1 MVVGDG
7 FEPSKLS
14 RRIYNPIPLAT
25 RESHQYLLL
34 KWCRHQESNSG
45 PTDYKSVAL
54 PTELYRLSNEVG
66 RILLIRF
73 QRCNPF
79 AGFFFKLSARP
90 LCRDHF
96 DQFLIKFKPL

>member
-1 MVVGDG
+1 
-7 FEPSKLS
+7 
-14 RRIYNPIPLAT
+14 
-25 RESHQYLLL
+25 
-34 KWCRHQESNSG
+34 
-45 PTDYKSVAL
+45 
-54 PTELYRLSNEVG
+54 VG

>member
-25 RESHQYLLL
+25 RESHHNLIA

-54 PTELYRLSNEVG
+54 PTELYRLSDEVG
-66 RILLIRF
+66 RILLIDPRP
-73 QRCNPF
+73 CNPF
-79 AGFFFKLSARP
+79 TEIFFKFYTGP
-90 LCRDHF
+90 TIGD
-96 DQFLIKFKPL
+96 